1 MLGITELEDALEE
14 GNLKL
19 YIKESE
25 SSNVVFAECET
36 NCVEAAKQLKNLTSD
51 RITRVVP
58 IKHVLETN
66 FEDIINKIIEL
77 SIEIIQSGDT
87 FNIKCDVMDTYDL
100 TEQQVKNVV
109 KSELSNLN
117 LYFEDK
123 NPEWEIYIG
132 VIGNSAGLSVL
143 KSYDFI
149 K

>member
-51 RITRVVP
+51 RIARVVP

>member
-1 MLGITELEDALEE
+1 MLGITELEHALEE

-25 SSNVVFAECET
+25 CSNVVFAECET

-51 RITRVVP
+51 RISRVVP

-66 FEDIINKIIEL
+66 FDDIINKIIEL

-87 FNIKCDVMDTYDL
+87 FNINCDVMDTYEL
-100 TEQQVKNVV
+100 TEQQIKNVV

-117 LYFEDK
+117 LNFEDK

-132 VIGNSAGLSVL
+132 VIGNNAGLSVL

-149 K
+149 Q

>member
-1 MLGITELEDALEE
+1 MLGITELENALEE

-51 RITRVVP
+51 RIARVVP